1 MVRSSMR
8 PCPLSRSVAR
18 SSAAGSAAANLDL
31 GAERGLVGLDGQQ
44 GVGAGASDRAG
55 DGSVG
60 GDGVD
65 RDQRALEP
73 SVLGQALDQGRDGG
87 GLIPSRS
94 LADSWGGFPGG
105 HRYGSRWRSPVWR
118 SPWLL
123 PSRSAVTLMPPNSAL
138 WRSAR
143 GIPIRPGAFWLWRRS
158 MMGPPGP
165 KRLRS
170 AA

>member
-1 MVRSSMR
+1 MV
-8 PCPLSRSVAR
+8 
-18 SSAAGSAAANLDL
+18 SA
-31 GAERGLVGLDGQQ
+31 V
-44 GVGAGASDRAG
+44 
-55 DGSVG
+55 GSVRDRLRAAIPELRG
-60 GDGVD
+60 GRVTQREAAHGLAQLHD
-65 RDQRALEP
+65 RHAL
-73 SVLGQALDQGRDGG
+73 R
-87 GLIPSRS
+87 LIPSRS

-105 HRYGSRWRSPVWR
+105 HRYDSRWRSPVWR

-143 GIPIRPGAFWLWRRS
+143 GIPIRPAAFWLWRRS

-165 KRLRS
+165 RRLRS